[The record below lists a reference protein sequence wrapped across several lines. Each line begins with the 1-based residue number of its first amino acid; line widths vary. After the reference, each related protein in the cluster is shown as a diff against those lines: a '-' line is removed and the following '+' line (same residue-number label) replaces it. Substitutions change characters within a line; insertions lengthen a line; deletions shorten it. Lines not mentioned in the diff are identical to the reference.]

1 MCQEGAEDIMK
12 TIRIGNA
19 GGYWGDDP
27 DALKNQVLGGELDFI
42 TIDYL
47 AEITMSIMN
56 KQLLRNPQA
65 GYARDFIK
73 HLDPVFE
80 TVMEKGIKIITNAGG
95 VNPKACVNAL
105 MELARKKGLNPK
117 IAVVAGDN
125 ILNTIDKLAE
135 QGIDFSNMETKESY
149 DLIKGKV
156 LSANLYFGAKPVVD
170 ALNNGADIVI
180 TGRVTDTGIT
190 LATMMYSFGW
200 KSDDYDKLAAGIVA
214 GHILECG
221 AQSTGGNFTDWEKV
235 PCFDTVGYPI
245 AEVSEDGSFVITKHD
260 SLDGMVSVETVKEQ
274 LVYEMGDPYN
284 YITPDVIA
292 DFSTIKLEDDGE
304 NRVKVKGIKGY
315 KPTDLLKVSIA
326 YEDGFKSTGSII
338 ISAPNA
344 YKKALK
350 FAEIFWK
357 RVGIEYEDKL
367 TEFIG
372 LNSCHR
378 HLAKYDDTN
387 EILLR
392 FSVRDHDKSKF
403 EKFKRKLPALILSGP
418 SGVAVTGGA
427 PALQNVVSYW
437 PALVPQSISNWKV
450 DIFEQD
456 NIVYSNSGGWDKTG
470 GDIRKITKV
479 TEFNKTFEKDTVKV
493 PLLEIA
499 YARSGDKGDMCNIGL
514 IARSNLAFEYLGKV
528 MTAKK
533 VKDIFKDIVK
543 GEVERFTVE
552 NLSAFNFLLH
562 NSLGGGGTKSL
573 QIDPQGKTYSQAL
586 LNVEIEVPKS
596 VLDSVKR

>member
-1 MCQEGAEDIMK
+1 MK
-12 TIRIGNA
+12 TIKIGNA

-27 DALKNQVLGGELDFI
+27 DALKNQVLGGDLDFI

-56 KQLLRNPQA
+56 KQLMRNPDA

-95 VNPKACVNAL
+95 VNPEACVKAL
-105 MELARKKGLNPK
+105 MELANKKGLNPK
-117 IAVVAGDN
+117 IAVVSGDN
-125 ILNTIDKLAE
+125 ILNTIDKLSE
-135 QGIDFSNMETKESY
+135 QGIDFSNMETGESF
-149 DLIKGKV
+149 DSIKGKV

-170 ALNNGADIVI
+170 ALNNGADIII

-200 KSDDYDKLAAGIVA
+200 EKDDYDKLASGIVV

-235 PCFDTVGYPI
+235 PSFDTVGYPI
-245 AEVSEDGSFVITKHD
+245 AEVNEDGSFVITKHD
-260 SLDGMVSVETVKEQ
+260 SLDGLVSVETVKEQ

-292 DFSTIKLEDDGE
+292 DFSTIKLEENGT
-304 NRVKVKGIKGY
+304 NRVKVSGIKGY

-344 YKKALK
+344 YKKAQK

-372 LNSCHR
+372 LNACHR
-378 HLAKYDDTN
+378 HLAKYNDTN
-387 EILLR
+387 EVLLR

-437 PALVPQSISNWKV
+437 PALVPQDISSWKV
-450 DIFEQD
+450 EVFEKD
-456 NIVYSNSGGWDKTG
+456 KVVYSNSGSWDKTG
-470 GDIRKITKV
+470 GDVRNVKESRK
-479 TEFNKTFEKDTVKV
+479 FNKVFEEETIKV
-493 PLLEIA
+493 PLIEIA

-514 IARSNLAFEYLGKV
+514 IARSVEAFEFLGKV
-528 MTAKK
+528 MTAER

-543 GEVERFTVE
+543 GKVERFTVE
-552 NLSAFNFLLH
+552 NLLAFNFLLH
-562 NSLGGGGTKSL
+562 DSLGGGGTKSL

-596 VLDSVKR
+596 VLNSI